1 MWMCSSLYTK
11 NGDVEA
17 VLVSPSW
24 HKALSF
30 LKVPS
35 STQQQTVSCNGRT
48 CNVLENI
55 LDILDKQIKSKID
68 VSVLTLPEV
77 FWRMS

>member
-1 MWMCSSLYTK
+1 MWMCNSLYTK

-48 CNVLENI
+48 YNVLENI

-68 VSVLTLPEV
+68 VLTMPQV